1 MTNKIPDD
9 VIEAMAKAAVD
20 VSAEVSHMGVWAD
33 ISADTK
39 SILLAEQRAA
49 LAAAEA
55 MGWKLVPREPTEEML
70 ANTVDTKGTMR
81 LLEFTTPDE
90 RSKPFLISR
99 YAHRAMWD
107 AAPSVKP

>member
-39 SILLAEQRAA
+39 SILLAEQR
-49 LAAAEA
+49 
-55 MGWKLVPREPTEEML
+55 
-70 ANTVDTKGTMR
+70 D
-81 LLEFTTPDE
+81 DE
-90 RSKPFLISR
+90 RHKTPVIGEAYS
-99 YAHRAMWD
+99 HD
-107 AAPSVKP
+107 ALLGSTGDAVDKS

>member
-55 MGWKLVPREPTEEML
+55 MGWKLVPREPTQDMDQAGRCDSEEG
-70 ANTVDTKGTMR
+70 VPVIWD
-81 LLEFTTPDE
+81 
-90 RSKPFLISR
+90 
-99 YAHRAMWD
+99 AMWR